1 MVDRVTRKR
10 GRNIALIDQFLK
22 RIGFSAAIGDNGR
35 IAEMPEESV
44 DVLIAYHSD
53 YGNTKKMADA
63 IAAGLM
69 VANPAV
75 LVKLQTAENT
85 SLDDLLAADVIVF
98 GTPVHMGSM
107 AWQMKQLIDRAG
119 KLWME
124 GGLEGKVGGVFASG
138 GGFGGA
144 GGGVETTM
152 ISLHSHFLEQGL
164 ITVGFPKSLPGYAD
178 GGLQWGPYGRS
189 GNHEGMP
196 GSISEGAL
204 AAARSYGA
212 HLAEMAGKLID

>member
-1 MVDRVTRKR
+1 M
-10 GRNIALIDQFLK
+10 
-22 RIGFSAAIGDNGR
+22 
-35 IAEMPEESV
+35 

-63 IAAGLM
+63 IAAGM
-69 VANPAV
+69 QVANPAV
-75 LVKLQTAENT
+75 SAKLQTAELT
-85 SLDDLLAADVIVF
+85 SLDDLVAADVIAF

-124 GGLEGKVGGVFASG
+124 GALEGKVAGVFATG
-138 GGFGGA
+138 GGFGGG

-152 ISLHSHFLEQGL
+152 IALHSNFMEHGL

-196 GSISEGAL
+196 GSVSEGAL

-212 HLAEMAGKLID
+212 HLAEVAAKLLD

>member
-1 MVDRVTRKR
+1 M
-10 GRNIALIDQFLK
+10 
-22 RIGFSAAIGDNGR
+22 
-35 IAEMPEESV
+35 

-63 IAAGLM
+63 IAAGLK
-69 VANPAV
+69 VADASAV
-75 LVKLQTAENT
+75 IVSKTADAC
-85 SLDDLLAADVIVF
+85 SLDDLVAADLIIF

-124 GGLEGKVGGVFASG
+124 GALEGKVAGVFATG
-138 GGFGGA
+138 GGFGGG
-144 GGGVETTM
+144 GGGVESTM
-152 ISLHSHFLEQGL
+152 IALHSNFMEHGL
-164 ITVGFPKSLPGYAD
+164 ISVGFPKSLPGYAD

-196 GSISEGAL
+196 ATVSDGAL
-204 AAARSYGA
+204 SAARSYGA
-212 HLAEMAGKLID
+212 HLAEVAAKLLG